1 VLALGPV
8 DAVSA
13 GDGGLAG
20 ALGVLMATPLLVLLA
35 GMLYMEK
42 SLGEPVD
49 LP

>member
-1 VLALGPV
+1 
-8 DAVSA
+8 
-13 GDGGLAG
+13 
-20 ALGVLMATPLLVLLA
+20 MATPLLVLLA